1 MMILTKLMMTK
12 VLVSITREGLGSG
25 LDSRFLTTC
34 HASQLGFNQGNDD
47 DAHHH
52 HHHDDNDDD
61 DDDDGDGYDDDNN
74 AEDDDNERRVILAGR
89 TSTGE

>member
-1 MMILTKLMMTK
+1 MMILTKLVMTK

-34 HASQLGFNQGNDD
+34 HASQLGFNQGDD
-47 DAHHH
+47 D
-52 HHHDDNDDD
+52 DNNTDDD
-61 DDDDGDGYDDDNN
+61 DD
-74 AEDDDNERRVILAGR
+74 ECRVILAGR

>member
-1 MMILTKLMMTK
+1 MMILTKLAMTK

-34 HASQLGFNQGNDD
+34 HASQLGFNQGDD
-47 DAHHH
+47 DDHPHH
-52 HHHDDNDDD
+52 DD
-61 DDDDGDGYDDDNN
+61 DDDDGDGYDGDDIV
-74 AEDDDNERRVILAGR
+74 DDDDDECRVILAGR

>member
-1 MMILTKLMMTK
+1 MMTK

-34 HASQLGFNQGNDD
+34 HASQLGFNQGDD

-74 AEDDDNERRVILAGR
+74 AEDDDDERRVILAGR

>member
-34 HASQLGFNQGNDD
+34 HASQLVFNGEEE
-47 DAHHH
+47 
-52 HHHDDNDDD
+52 
-61 DDDDGDGYDDDNN
+61 DGDGDGDGEK
-74 AEDDDNERRVILAGR
+74 EDGDGDGVDTLLVC
-89 TSTGE
+89 

>member
-1 MMILTKLMMTK
+1 MTK

-34 HASQLGFNQGNDD
+34 HASQQGFNQGDD
-47 DAHHH
+47 DDHPHH
-52 HHHDDNDDD
+52 DD
-61 DDDDGDGYDDDNN
+61 DDDDGDGYDGDDIV
-74 AEDDDNERRVILAGR
+74 DDDDDECRVILAGR

>member
-34 HASQLGFNQGNDD
+34 HASQLGFNQSDD
-47 DAHHH
+47 DDVDHQHHN
-52 HHHDDNDDD
+52 HHDDGD
-61 DDDDGDGYDDDNN
+61 DDDDG
-74 AEDDDNERRVILAGR
+74 
-89 TSTGE
+89 GE

>member
-1 MMILTKLMMTK
+1 MMTK

-34 HASQLGFNQGNDD
+34 HASQLGFNQGDD
-47 DAHHH
+47 DDDYH
-52 HHHDDNDDD
+52 HHHDDDDG
-61 DDDDGDGYDDDNN
+61 DGDGYDDDNN
-74 AEDDDNERRVILAGR
+74 TDDDDDECRVILAGR

>member
-34 HASQLGFNQGNDD
+34 HASQLGFNQGDD
-47 DAHHH
+47 DDDHH
-52 HHHDDNDDD
+52 HHHDDDEDDG
-61 DDDDGDGYDDDNN
+61 DDDGDGYDGDDNAN
-74 AEDDDNERRVILAGR
+74 DDDDECRVILAGR

>member
-1 MMILTKLMMTK
+1 MMILTKLVMTK

-34 HASQLGFNQGNDD
+34 HASQLGFNQGDD
-47 DAHHH
+47 DDDDHH
-52 HHHDDNDDD
+52 HHHDDDDG
-61 DDDDGDGYDDDNN
+61 DGDGYDDDNN
-74 AEDDDNERRVILAGR
+74 TDDDDDDECRVILAGR

>member
-1 MMILTKLMMTK
+1 MMTK

-34 HASQLGFNQGNDD
+34 HASQLGFNQGDD
-47 DAHHH
+47 DDHPHH
-52 HHHDDNDDD
+52 DD
-61 DDDDGDGYDDDNN
+61 DDDDGDGYDGDDIV
-74 AEDDDNERRVILAGR
+74 DDDDDECRVILAGR

>member
-34 HASQLGFNQGNDD
+34 HASQLGFNQGDD

-74 AEDDDNERRVILAGR
+74 AEDDDDERRVILAGR

>member
-1 MMILTKLMMTK
+1 MMTK

-34 HASQLGFNQGNDD
+34 HASQLGFNQGDD
-47 DAHHH
+47 DDHPHH
-52 HHHDDNDDD
+52 DD

-74 AEDDDNERRVILAGR
+74 TDDDDDECRVILAGR

>member
-1 MMILTKLMMTK
+1 MRK
-12 VLVSITREGLGSG
+12 VVVSITREGLGSG

-34 HASQLGFNQGNDD
+34 HASQLGFNQGDD
-47 DAHHH
+47 DDHPHH
-52 HHHDDNDDD
+52 DD

-74 AEDDDNERRVILAGR
+74 TDDDDDECRVILAGR

>member
-1 MMILTKLMMTK
+1 MMILTKLAMTK

-34 HASQLGFNQGNDD
+34 HASQLGFNQGDD

-74 AEDDDNERRVILAGR
+74 AEDDDDERRVILAGR

>member
-34 HASQLGFNQGNDD
+34 HASQLVFNGEEE
-47 DAHHH
+47 
-52 HHHDDNDDD
+52 
-61 DDDDGDGYDDDNN
+61 DGDGDGDGEK
-74 AEDDDNERRVILAGR
+74 ED
-89 TSTGE
+89 GESPLVTVTVLSRY

>member
-1 MMILTKLMMTK
+1 MILTKLMMTK

-34 HASQLGFNQGNDD
+34 HASQLGFNQGDD
-47 DAHHH
+47 DDDHH
-52 HHHDDNDDD
+52 HHHDDVDDED
-61 DDDDGDGYDDDNN
+61 DDDDGGDYDDDDN
-74 AEDDDNERRVILAGR
+74 ADDDDDECRVILAGR

>member
-1 MMILTKLMMTK
+1 MMTK

-34 HASQLGFNQGNDD
+34 HASQLGFNQGDD
-47 DAHHH
+47 HH
-52 HHHDDNDDD
+52 HHHDDDD
-61 DDDDGDGYDDDNN
+61 DDDDGYDGDNNTDNDDD
-74 AEDDDNERRVILAGR
+74 ECRVILAGR